1 MAVSSQRMTC
11 AGEGAAGRGVANL
24 ESNTIPVLNTD
35 HSIKEH
41 TAEERR
47 ERAEV
52 GTLLLLL
59 LLAEVKIRVEGVE
72 LKVSCLL

>member
-1 MAVSSQRMTC
+1 MTC